1 MRKSHLL
8 SASALALG
16 LAFGSTAIAQQ
27 PMPTT
32 PGAAQQAPRAG
43 AGEVRDILGK
53 INIEERQEF
62 NGRLVRAHSPEGH
75 HVLLIV
81 GPENMEGGK
90 DLADFNQD
98 KVRGQ
103 LTQAGFQSIEFVD
116 DLAAVRGKLDDKA
129 ILALTAER
137 GWRGATGP
145 AKSGTPN
152 LERLTEQLEKAGL
165 SEAKEFEGK
174 LVHARTAAGQTLF
187 VLVGPEG
194 FRGDSVELSAGEL
207 SKFQQRG
214 FQNARIAENVEMV
227 RGKWSDMSVIA
238 LTGAG
243 LVADE
248 PAATGTVGGTSKGGT
263 GAITPMPGTGAT
275 TPTPGIGADTPTPG
289 TDPR

>member
-27 PMPTT
+27 PLPTS

-43 AGEVRDILGK
+43 ASEVRDILGK

-75 HVLLIV
+75 PVLLVV

-103 LTQAGFQSIEFVD
+103 LTQAGFKSIEFVD
-116 DLAAVRGKLDDKA
+116 DLVGVRGKLDDKA

-137 GWRGATGP
+137 GWRGATG
-145 AKSGTPN
+145 AAQSSTPN
-152 LERLTEQLEKAGL
+152 LDRLTEQLEKAGL
-165 SEAKEFEGK
+165 SEAKAFEGK
-174 LVHARTAAGQTLF
+174 LVHARTSAGQTLF

-194 FRGDSVELSAGEL
+194 FRGDSVDFSAAEL

-214 FQNARIAENVEMV
+214 FQNARIAEDVEMV

-243 LVADE
+243 ITADE
-248 PAATGTVGGTSKGGT
+248 PAATGTIGGGT
-263 GAITPMPGTGAT
+263 GAATPMPGIGV
-275 TPTPGIGADTPTPG
+275 TPTPTPESGA
-289 TDPR
+289 R